1 MDVRNDPNIVHET
14 VLRDIV
20 SMVSD
25 FPIDPSKIAANL
37 SSGNAGKFSYKNIA
51 KATRD
56 LTLTFPV
63 VVSDAVS
70 VETASMI
77 SKAIERKATTMLQ
90 MLFSAIQITNADNA
104 IDYLKK
110 FHSNI
115 NADKNM
121 SVDDWISFGNI
132 LGTFREEA
140 GEDLKNITVD
150 MLNESNP
157 ITYIK
162 EDSAIKTA
170 ERMAVSNSLPN
181 VVMEGTEAYNAD
193 SISMNEQRLIAGV
206 INSFHTYRDK
216 FIEESYNHQSLD
228 RFMVN
233 TRFGYSF
240 HEASQTVTKNP
251 YSPDP
256 NQPNT
261 ADKVLNKASAVNNAI
276 TNNKVV
282 AGAGMASMALG
293 APAGAVAAKNR
304 LGRAVNAVNKF
315 AGGSGNVMRTDSTGG
330 KFVQGASKLGDK
342 IMSTNASQIASKIP
356 GTGKLASKIQGM
368 STSGSK
374 TVRMAGKAINRL
386 GNTNLNKVGK
396 YGLIAGATI
405 GAGKLA
411 NSAYKNYK
419 AKQAAQQEWVTKEEY
434 DIDDGDLKFKMV
446 VESMA
451 QELANEDPINEAQGG
466 SFSRQLFDSAK
477 ASATKNPGSAAKAAG
492 SVIKATGSAI
502 TAGFNAYQSY
512 KNNKARQKMDAE
524 KMNMDR
530 AKNAIDSYEKISKTN
545 LNNIEAYSK
554 HIIPTDVQK
563 ANEMIPTMMVVN
575 FINKNVEGGSP
586 INSSA
591 AIGIKARL
599 QYVSAA
605 DMADRIISKNEDHN
619 GLFNFIKATTGQIS
633 FWKDFIFAIDKAKLD
648 SVASSGKGSSSPV
661 WKMLERRATMSRIR
675 RWTGSVND
683 AAAITTLVISKDEVE
698 FLKKTERIDLTRPNT
713 VHTIMNAYNVMGFVI
728 VDEVLEKAD
737 FLFDD
742 GSSSYETVSFTHL
755 ERQGNGSDGAYKKMI
770 NLLVKKG

>member
-162 EDSAIKTA
+162 EDNVIKTA
-170 ERMAVSNSLPN
+170 EKMAVSNSLPN
-181 VVMEGTEAYNAD
+181 VVMEGVEAYNAD
-193 SISMNEQRLIAGV
+193 TISINEQRLIAGV

-233 TRFGYSF
+233 TRFGYSV
-240 HEASQTVTKNP
+240 HEASQPVPKKP
-251 YSPDP
+251 YAPDP

-304 LGRAVNAVNKF
+304 LGRVVNAVNKF

-356 GTGKLASKIQGM
+356 GTGKLASKIQAMGN
-368 STSGSK
+368 SGSK
-374 TVRMAGKAINRL
+374 TVRMAGKAINKL

-419 AKQAAQQEWVTKEEY
+419 AKQAEQQQGATREEY
-434 DIDDGDLKFKMV
+434 EFGDEDLNLKMV
-446 VESMA
+446 AESMA
-451 QELANEDPINEAQGG
+451 QELANEDSINEAQGG
-466 SFSRQLFDSAK
+466 SFSRQLFNSAK
-477 ASATKNPGSAAKAAG
+477 ASATKNPGSTARA
-492 SVIKATGSAI
+492 IGSAL
-502 TAGFNAYQSY
+502 TAGFNAVQSY

>member
-37 SSGNAGKFSYKNIA
+37 SSGNASKFSYKNIA

-132 LGTFREEA
+132 LGTFREDA

-170 ERMAVSNSLPN
+170 EKMAVSNSLPN
-181 VVMEGTEAYNAD
+181 VVMEGVEAYNAD
-193 SISMNEQRLIAGV
+193 AISMNEQRLIAGV

-233 TRFGYSF
+233 TRFGYSV
-240 HEASQTVTKNP
+240 HEASQPVPKKP
-251 YSPDP
+251 YAPDP

-276 TNNKVV
+276 ANNKVV
-282 AGAGMASMALG
+282 AGAGMASMALATPKAIVSG
-293 APAGAVAAKNR
+293 KNK
-304 LGRAVNAVNKF
+304 LGEVVNKVNSI
-315 AGGSGNVMRTDSTGG
+315 AGGSGNVMKTDSVGG
-330 KFVQGASKLGDK
+330 KFVKGANKISNRITKTNLHQVIDRMPGVRGKL
-342 IMSTNASQIASKIP
+342 TSQIQA
-356 GTGKLASKIQGM
+356 M
-368 STSGSK
+368 RHSTSRP
-374 TVRMAGKAINRL
+374 TQLAGKALYKAGR
-386 GNTNLNKVGK
+386 TNLNRIGK
-396 YGLIAGATI
+396 YGFIAGAAI

-419 AKQAAQQEWVTKEEY
+419 ANHTIQQQGATREEY
-434 DIDDGDLKFKMV
+434 EFSDEDLNLKMV
-446 VESMA
+446 AESMA

-477 ASATKNPGSAAKAAG
+477 ASATKNPGSTARAI
-492 SVIKATGSAI
+492 SSAL
-502 TAGFNAYQSY
+502 TAGFNAVQSY

-554 HIIPTDVQK
+554 HIILTDVQK

-728 VDEVLEKAD
+728 VDEVIEKAD

>member
-132 LGTFREEA
+132 LGTFREDA

-150 MLNESNP
+150 MLNEFNP

-170 ERMAVSNSLPN
+170 EKMAVSNSLPN

-233 TRFGYSF
+233 TRFGYSV
-240 HEASQTVTKNP
+240 HEASQPVPKKP
-251 YSPDP
+251 YAPDP

-342 IMSTNASQIASKIP
+342 IMNTSASQIASKIP
-356 GTGKLASKIQGM
+356 GTGNLASKIQAMGN
-368 STSGSK
+368 SSSK
-374 TVRMAGKAINRL
+374 SVRMAGNAINKL
-386 GNTNLNKVGK
+386 GNTNLNKIGK
-396 YGLIAGATI
+396 YGFIAGAAI

-411 NSAYKNYK
+411 NSTYKNYK
-419 AKQAAQQEWVTKEEY
+419 AKQAAQQQGATREEY
-434 DIDDGDLKFKMV
+434 EFGDEDLNLKTV
-446 VESMA
+446 AESMA

-477 ASATKNPGSAAKAAG
+477 ASAKKNPGSTFKAVG
-492 SVIKATGSAI
+492 STV

-512 KNNKARQKMDAE
+512 KNNKARQKMDAN
-524 KMNMDR
+524 KMEMDR